1 MQHQRE
7 YSRDY
12 LLEEFSPEFID
23 EKRNKWLKWIDER
36 SKQYSIEPV
45 AVKKSTEFPDSTGIV
60 VYSTR
65 YGTLEVPEIF
75 VENYVTKPVDSIMKA
90 RGLRGPLVYV
100 TDKARSIKQMILLGL
115 FTRFEWSVF
124 TKMNHWLTLKQDNI
138 SINRSPIGQI

>member
-65 YGTLEVPEIF
+65 YGSLEVPEQF

-90 RGLRGPLVYV
+90 RGLRGSLIANK
-100 TDKARSIKQMILLGL
+100 THARNKARSTKQMSG
-115 FTRFEWSVF
+115 TARTV
-124 TKMNHWLTLKQDNI
+124 H
-138 SINRSPIGQI
+138 SI